1 MNTILI
7 HKSKR
12 PKNRFMGEAE
22 KLKKKNLKNVG
33 KLSRT
38 AARRAR
44 HFFFFF
50 F

>member
-22 KLKKKNLKNVG
+22 KLKKKKNLKNVG

-44 HFFFFF
+44 HFFFF
-50 F
+50 